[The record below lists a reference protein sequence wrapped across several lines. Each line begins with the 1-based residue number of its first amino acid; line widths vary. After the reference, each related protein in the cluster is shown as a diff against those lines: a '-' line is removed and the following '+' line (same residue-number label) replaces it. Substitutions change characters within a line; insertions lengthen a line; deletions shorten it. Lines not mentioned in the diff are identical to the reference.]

1 MFITY
6 DSVSAAT
13 PDHHILFRD
22 LSLSVGT
29 ERVGLVGRNG
39 AGKSTLLAMACG
51 ALAPLAG
58 AVTRRGSAGLLA
70 QDWPPG
76 QSIAQALGVAG
87 ALAVLARIL
96 AGNGTEEDFSA
107 ADWGLEGR
115 LGDALTR
122 AGMAG
127 MAVDRPISSLSG
139 GERVRIG
146 VARLLLE
153 APDLL
158 LLDEPTN
165 NLDADGR
172 DLIHRLVRDW
182 RGGVLV
188 ASHDRALL
196 EHMDRIVELTPVGVH
211 VVGGGWSAFVAVRE
225 AERAR
230 AAAEAERTSA
240 ALREAEREAQRQ
252 REAKDRRDKA
262 GRAFAAKGSAPK
274 ILLGARANR
283 AGNSGGRMQR
293 IGERLVSDASAQ
305 ADAARAQVEVV
316 TPLTISLPATRMPA
330 DAEVL
335 RLEQVTAV
343 RGGRAFG
350 PWSLHLRGPERVAI
364 SGPNGAGKSTLLAIA
379 AGLLPPSGGHA
390 LRAEGRI
397 ALLDQHVSLLDAQA
411 SILDNF
417 RRLNPQGEVN
427 DAFAACARFAFRN
440 RDALR
445 LVGTLS
451 GGERMRAG
459 LACTLAGA
467 EPPWLLAL
475 DEPTNHLDIAS
486 VELLEQALRA
496 FDGALLVV
504 SHDAAFL
511 EAIGVERR
519 METLRPS

>member
-13 PDHHILFRD
+13 PDHHVLFRD
-22 LSLSVGT
+22 LSLSIGA

-58 AVTRRGSAGLLA
+58 AVSRRGSAGLLA
-70 QDWPPG
+70 QDWPPL

-96 AGNGTEEDFSA
+96 AGNGTEEDFDA
-107 ADWGLEGR
+107 ADWGLEER

-122 AGMAG
+122 AGIAG
-127 MAVDRPISSLSG
+127 IAVDRLIGSLSG

-165 NLDADGR
+165 NLDADGH

-211 VVGGGWSAFVAVRE
+211 VVGGGWSAFAAVRD

-262 GRAFAAKGSAPK
+262 GRAFAAKGSEPK
-274 ILLGARANR
+274 ILLGGRARR
-283 AGNSGGRMQR
+283 AENSGGRVQR

-305 ADAARAQVEVV
+305 ADAARAQVEIV

-335 RLEQVTAV
+335 RLDQVTAV
-343 RGGRAFG
+343 RGDRAFG

-390 LRAEGRI
+390 QRSGGRI
-397 ALLDQHVSLLDAQA
+397 VLLDQHVSLLDAEA

-417 RRLNPQGEVN
+417 RRLNPQREVN

-459 LACTLAGA
+459 LACTLAGG

-519 METLRPS
+519 VEARRPS